1 MVADSGSNILN
12 KYVLISGK
20 QNKRKQN
27 RLLFVLRG
35 EVSTIPSPT
44 HSFNT
49 YVEHLLG
56 VTHWCGCWDRVKN
69 QTHGVLAVT
78 DFTVGG
84 RKETHNQLSTE
95 AIRKLGS
102 AMCKKWSG
110 VLSWRM
116 IVHQLAGKLKW
127 HLKVKKESDMWRWGK
142 QDSKCRLP
150 GWSEEP

>member
-56 VTHWCGCWDRVKN
+56 VTH
-69 QTHGVLAVT
+69 
-78 DFTVGG
+78 
-84 RKETHNQLSTE
+84 
-95 AIRKLGS
+95 
-102 AMCKKWSG
+102 
-110 VLSWRM
+110 
-116 IVHQLAGKLKW
+116 
-127 HLKVKKESDMWRWGK
+127 
-142 QDSKCRLP
+142 
-150 GWSEEP
+150 